1 MIYVIGHKNPDTD
14 TVISSIAYSY
24 LMGENYIPVVPGDLN
39 PETKFVLEKFNIDVP
54 EKITSVKEGDKFFL
68 VDHNEDTQRFEGIT
82 EENVVGILDHHK
94 INFCNSCPINI
105 LVRPYGSSCT
115 VISEMFFDRNLDLD
129 KNIAGALLSGLLSD
143 TVILKSPTCTQ
154 VDRDIANKLAEI
166 AGISDIYSFG
176 MELFAKKA
184 EIQNK
189 SNIEIINNDFKD
201 FDIKGKKIGVSQVE
215 LADVSLIMS
224 RKEELLNEMTE
235 ILEKNNYF
243 SIILMVTDIIKEG
256 SYLWIVGDN
265 SVFELF
271 ENDVDSNTF
280 YKGIMSRKKQILPK
294 ISTI

>member
-14 TVISSIAYSY
+14 TVIASIAYSH
-24 LMGENYIPVVPGDLN
+24 LMGEEYTPVVPGDLN
-39 PETKFVLEKFNIDVP
+39 PETAFVLEKFNIDIP
-54 EKITSVKEGDKFFL
+54 EKIILVKEEHRFFL
-68 VDHNEDTQRFEGIT
+68 VDHNESTQRFEGIK

-94 INFCNSCPINI
+94 INFCNACPINI

-115 VISEMFFDRNLDLD
+115 IIAEMFFDRNLDLD

-143 TVILKSPTCTQ
+143 TIILKSPTCTQ

-166 AGISDIYSFG
+166 AGISDISSFG

-189 SNIEIINNDFKD
+189 SNTEIINNDFKD
-201 FDIKGKKIGVSQVE
+201 FDIKGKKIGVSQIE

-224 RKEELLNEMTE
+224 RKEELLLEMTE

-271 ENDVDSNTF
+271 ENDKASSKF
-280 YKGIMSRKKQILPK
+280 YEGIMSRKKQILPK